1 MKERM
6 ENRKVLGIILGLAG
20 TITLILYGKSLINA
34 TNASL
39 GNLLVFVNAVSYGF
53 YLIIVKKLMDKY
65 NAFTF
70 VKWIY
75 TFGFLMVLPFGWG
88 EFQAIDF
95 ANLPTDIFWKIGFV
109 VVFSTFLTYL
119 LNLVSMRELKP
130 TTVAVFIYLQP
141 LFATIFAVSL
151 GKDDLSLVKLI
162 SAVLIDLNTR
172 MPSVFRE
179 MELGLRNQISQRL
192 ERGKVDFSLYVE
204 VTGEETTSKIN
215 VPIIKGYINQ
225 MKAVIPTADETELMK
240 MAVRMPDAL
249 KTERDEIDENEW
261 KQIQTVIDEALENI
275 ANFRKDEGASLEKEF
290 QLRIGN
296 INNLMNEA
304 VSYDAERVETVKTRL
319 RTALDE
325 IKVNVDENR
334 FEQELIF
341 YLEKYDI
348 TEEKVRLG
356 NHLNYFL
363 ETLNGTEANGRK
375 LGFITQEMGREI
387 NTMGSKSNH
396 TEMQKLVV
404 MMKDELEKIKEQVLN
419 VL

>member
-1 MKERM
+1 MIHSMTGFGKASLQLPT
-6 ENRKVLGIILGLAG
+6 KK
-20 TITLILYGKSLINA
+20 ITVEIKSLN
-34 TNASL
+34 SKGL
-39 GNLLVFVNAVSYGF
+39 
-53 YLIIVKKLMDKY
+53 
-65 NAFTF
+65 
-70 VKWIY
+70 
-75 TFGFLMVLPFGWG
+75 
-88 EFQAIDF
+88 
-95 ANLPTDIFWKIGFV
+95 
-109 VVFSTFLTYL
+109 
-119 LNLVSMRELKP
+119 
-130 TTVAVFIYLQP
+130 
-141 LFATIFAVSL
+141 
-151 GKDDLSLVKLI
+151 
-162 SAVLIDLNTR
+162 DLNTR

-192 ERGKVDFSLYVE
+192 ERGKVDFSLYIE

-215 VPIIKGYINQ
+215 VPIVKGYINQ
-225 MKAVIPTADETELMK
+225 MKAVIPNADETELMK

-290 QLRIGN
+290 QLRIAN
-296 INNLMNEA
+296 IEKLMNEA
-304 VSYDAERVETVKTRL
+304 VSYDAERIETVKTRL

-325 IKVNVDENR
+325 LKINVDENR

-356 NHLNYFL
+356 NHLSYFL

-396 TEMQKLVV
+396 SEMQKLVV

>member
-1 MKERM
+1 MIQSMTGFGKAALQLPT
-6 ENRKVLGIILGLAG
+6 KK
-20 TITLILYGKSLINA
+20 ITVEIKSLN
-34 TNASL
+34 SKGL
-39 GNLLVFVNAVSYGF
+39 
-53 YLIIVKKLMDKY
+53 
-65 NAFTF
+65 
-70 VKWIY
+70 
-75 TFGFLMVLPFGWG
+75 
-88 EFQAIDF
+88 
-95 ANLPTDIFWKIGFV
+95 
-109 VVFSTFLTYL
+109 
-119 LNLVSMRELKP
+119 
-130 TTVAVFIYLQP
+130 
-141 LFATIFAVSL
+141 
-151 GKDDLSLVKLI
+151 
-162 SAVLIDLNTR
+162 DLNTR

-215 VPIIKGYINQ
+215 VPIINGYINQ
-225 MKAVIPTADETELMK
+225 MKAVIPNADETELMK

-249 KTERDEIDENEW
+249 KTERDEIDANEW
-261 KQIQTVIDEALENI
+261 KKIQTVIDEALDNI
-275 ANFRKDEGASLEKEF
+275 ANFRKDEGGSLEKEF
-290 QLRIGN
+290 QLRISN

-325 IKVNVDENR
+325 LKVNVDENR

-363 ETLNGTEANGRK
+363 ETLNGSEANGRK

>member
-1 MKERM
+1 MTGFGKASLQLPT
-6 ENRKVLGIILGLAG
+6 KK
-20 TITLILYGKSLINA
+20 ITVEIKSLN
-34 TNASL
+34 SKGL
-39 GNLLVFVNAVSYGF
+39 
-53 YLIIVKKLMDKY
+53 
-65 NAFTF
+65 
-70 VKWIY
+70 
-75 TFGFLMVLPFGWG
+75 
-88 EFQAIDF
+88 
-95 ANLPTDIFWKIGFV
+95 
-109 VVFSTFLTYL
+109 
-119 LNLVSMRELKP
+119 
-130 TTVAVFIYLQP
+130 
-141 LFATIFAVSL
+141 
-151 GKDDLSLVKLI
+151 
-162 SAVLIDLNTR
+162 DLNTR

-225 MKAVIPTADETELMK
+225 MRAVIPTADETELMK

-261 KQIQTVIDEALENI
+261 KQIQTVIDEAIENI

-304 VSYDAERVETVKTRL
+304 VSFDAERVETVKTRL

-325 IKVNVDENR
+325 LKVNVDENR

-356 NHLNYFL
+356 NHLSYFL

>member
-1 MKERM
+1 MIQSMTGFGKASLQLPT
-6 ENRKVLGIILGLAG
+6 KK
-20 TITLILYGKSLINA
+20 ITVEIKSLN
-34 TNASL
+34 SKGL
-39 GNLLVFVNAVSYGF
+39 
-53 YLIIVKKLMDKY
+53 
-65 NAFTF
+65 
-70 VKWIY
+70 
-75 TFGFLMVLPFGWG
+75 
-88 EFQAIDF
+88 
-95 ANLPTDIFWKIGFV
+95 
-109 VVFSTFLTYL
+109 
-119 LNLVSMRELKP
+119 
-130 TTVAVFIYLQP
+130 
-141 LFATIFAVSL
+141 
-151 GKDDLSLVKLI
+151 
-162 SAVLIDLNTR
+162 DLNTR

-215 VPIIKGYINQ
+215 VPIVKGYINQ
-225 MKAVIPTADETELMK
+225 MKAVIPNADETELMK

-275 ANFRKDEGASLEKEF
+275 MNFRKDEGASLEKEF
-290 QLRIGN
+290 QLRIAN
-296 INNLMNEA
+296 IHNLMNEA

-325 IKVNVDENR
+325 LKINVDENR

-396 TEMQKLVV
+396 SEMQKLVV